1 MDILTKDATFRYQLL
16 DRMRCDCE
24 YFLNYGNR
32 CNKFLWAGEPKEQ
45 IDTMLKLWDSFPDDE
60 KPEWLSREQINAYA
74 RKMGVEL

>member
-32 CNKFLWAGEPKEQ
+32 CNKFLWAGEPKE
-45 IDTMLKLWDSFPDDE
+45 
-60 KPEWLSREQINAYA
+60 
-74 RKMGVEL
+74 

>member
-45 IDTMLKLWDSFPDDE
+45 IDTMLKLWDNFPDEE

-74 RKMGVEL
+74 RKLGVEL